1 MKTGKEVKTSIF
13 KDYNVVFGSVNNKNP
28 KAVYVNLS
36 AWAEPKHESDINYS
50 RVIRNINKKVKQE
63 LYFLIN
69 NDKSSNFI
77 EDKTIV
83 DFDIRESGI
92 RFGKRSFMNCEI
104 TLFSEIEVPV
114 NSEYMKN
121 VLTVVS
127 NHLIQKVFES
137 NDTFTFHKKKK

>member
-1 MKTGKEVKTSIF
+1 MYKSRTMKTGKEIKTTYF

-36 AWAEPKHESDINYS
+36 AWGEASDEDTINWF
-50 RVIRNINKKVKQE
+50 KKVKQE
-63 LYFLIN
+63 IFLLF

-77 EDKTIV
+77 NERTIV

-92 RFGKRSFMNCEI
+92 RFGKRSFMSCEV

-121 VLTVVS
+121 ALTDVS
-127 NHLIQKVFES
+127 SYLIQKVFEN
-137 NDTFTFHKKKK
+137 NDTFSFYKKKN